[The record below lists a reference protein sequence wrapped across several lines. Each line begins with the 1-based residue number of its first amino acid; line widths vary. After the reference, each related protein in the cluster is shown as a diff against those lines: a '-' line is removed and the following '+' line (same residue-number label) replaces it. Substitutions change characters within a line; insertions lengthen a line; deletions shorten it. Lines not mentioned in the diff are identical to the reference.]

1 MEETV
6 PFPTIERKEG
16 MYMRLSKIGF
26 VALILVA
33 TGAMM
38 ATQTFAAH
46 VEVVVNL
53 GSLRNAHITVN
64 RGDHVTWRNASMEK
78 AHLAF
83 AAESGPQ
90 VWIEGT
96 VTVTFDKPGMYEY
109 YVHQPQARILH
120 GVVTVK

>member
-1 MEETV
+1 MAKRSIVLTV
-6 PFPTIERKEG
+6 I
-16 MYMRLSKIGF
+16 
-26 VALILVA
+26 ILVA
-33 TGAMM
+33 ALAIAVSG
-38 ATQTFAAH
+38 TFAAH

-64 RGDHVTWRNASMEK
+64 KGDHVTWRNASGEK

-83 AAESGPQ
+83 VEESGPQ

-96 VTVTFDKPGMYEY
+96 ATVTFEKPGVFEY

-120 GVVTVK
+120 GTVTVK

>member
-1 MEETV
+1 
-6 PFPTIERKEG
+6 
-16 MYMRLSKIGF
+16 MRLSKIALTALIVVAT
-26 VALILVA
+26 VALV
-33 TGAMM
+33 T
-38 ATQTFAAH
+38 TQTFAAH

-53 GSLRNAHITVN
+53 GSLRNSHITVN

-96 VTVTFDKPGMYEY
+96 ATVTFENPGVYEY

-120 GVVTVK
+120 GTVTVK

>member
-1 MEETV
+1 MAKRSL
-6 PFPTIERKEG
+6 I
-16 MYMRLSKIGF
+16 L
-26 VALILVA
+26 VALILLAALAVA
-33 TGAMM
+33 VPRTL
-38 ATQTFAAH
+38 AAH

-64 RGDHVTWRNASMEK
+64 RGDHVTWRNASGEK

-83 AAESGPQ
+83 VEESGPQ

-96 VTVTFDKPGMYEY
+96 VTVNFEKPGTYEY

-120 GVVTVK
+120 GTVTVK

>member
-1 MEETV
+1 MAK
-6 PFPTIERKEG
+6 RK
-16 MYMRLSKIGF
+16 I
-26 VALILVA
+26 ALIMAILVGVLVTA
-33 TGAMM
+33 EPL
-38 ATQTFAAH
+38 TFAAH

-53 GSLRNAHITVN
+53 GSLRNPHITAN

-96 VTVTFDKPGMYEY
+96 VTVTFEKPGTYEY

>member
-1 MEETV
+1 MK
-6 PFPTIERKEG
+6 ERSS
-16 MYMRLSKIGF
+16 LLTAI
-26 VALILVA
+26 VLVA
-33 TGAMM
+33 GLVVA
-38 ATQTFAAH
+38 APRAFAAH

-90 VWIEGT
+90 VWIEGAA
-96 VTVTFDKPGMYEY
+96 TVTFEKPGVYEY

-120 GVVTVK
+120 GTVTVK

>member
-1 MEETV
+1 MA
-6 PFPTIERKEG
+6 P
-16 MYMRLSKIGF
+16 SKI
-26 VALILVA
+26 ALAAFILVA
-33 TGAMM
+33 TVAMV
-38 ATQTFAAH
+38 ATQTLAAH

-64 RGDHVTWRNASMEK
+64 RGDHVTWRNTSGEK

-96 VTVTFDKPGMYEY
+96 ATVSFGTPGTYEY